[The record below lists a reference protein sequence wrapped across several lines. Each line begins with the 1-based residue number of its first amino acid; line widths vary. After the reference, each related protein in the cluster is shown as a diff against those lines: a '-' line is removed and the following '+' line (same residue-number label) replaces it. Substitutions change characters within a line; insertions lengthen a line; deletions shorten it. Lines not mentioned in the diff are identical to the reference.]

1 MKAAIT
7 HVLLDIEGTT
17 CPVRFVSDTLF
28 PYAAARLEAFLESH
42 QTDAV
47 VQHLV
52 VQVALAWRDDP
63 DPAAQALLQSASP
76 NTNSSGQIRT
86 DLQILPYLHWLIR
99 KDRKLTALK
108 DLQGLIW
115 EEGYG
120 SGALQGPLYPD
131 VAPALHRWR
140 AAGLGIAVYSSGS
153 VKAQQLIYGHSNA
166 GDLRP
171 LFQHWFDTKIG
182 SKLEPESYQLIVAEL
197 GAEPQSMLFVS
208 DSLSELNAA
217 STSGL
222 NVLFC
227 DRSESASGSMDNGGF
242 ATITTFNGLDPHPR
256 TSGERHPESRSG
268 DSSLKG

>member
-1 MKAAIT
+1 MKAAIS

-42 QTDAV
+42 QTDPV
-47 VQHLV
+47 VQDLV
-52 VQVALAWRDDP
+52 AQVAGAWRDDP
-63 DPAAQALLQSASP
+63 DPAARSLLQSAPP
-76 NTNSSGQIRT
+76 NANPSR
-86 DLQILPYLHWLIR
+86 QILPYLQWLIR

-131 VAPALHRWR
+131 VAPALRRWR

-153 VKAQQLIYGHSNA
+153 VKAQQLIYAHSNA

-182 SKLEPESYQLIVAEL
+182 SKIEPTSYQMIVAEL
-197 GAEPQSMLFVS
+197 GAEPQSVLFIS
-208 DSLSELNAA
+208 DSIAELKAAITTGLS
-217 STSGL
+217 
-222 NVLFC
+222 VLFC
-227 DRSESASGSMDNGGF
+227 DRNESAIGSNDTGGCT
-242 ATITTFNGLDPHPR
+242 TITTFNSVNPCLHIGW
-256 TSGERHPESRSG
+256 EA
-268 DSSLKG
+268 